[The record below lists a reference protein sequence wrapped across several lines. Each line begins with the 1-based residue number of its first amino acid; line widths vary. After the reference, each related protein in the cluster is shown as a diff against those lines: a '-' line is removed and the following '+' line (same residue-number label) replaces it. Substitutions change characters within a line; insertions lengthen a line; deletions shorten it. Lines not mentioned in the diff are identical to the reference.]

1 MSRPLSPIPAPTT
14 ALLSAA
20 DALLVALAADADA
33 DPDPEAVLAVV
44 EPEALVA

>member
-33 DPDPEAVLAVV
+33 DAEAVLAVV